1 MNRNRASDIMAL
13 HGLDAVVGTSV
24 NSVRYALGYEVF
36 EGDLNEFGQAV
47 VIPRDEDQP
56 VVAVLHS
63 LELGPLL
70 DAGLDT
76 HCKVQLYSPF
86 GQSLSDPAWA
96 ERFDALIGHAR
107 PGLIDAIAAALDM
120 LTVRGRVAVE
130 RHVHLSAADL
140 TSAVDGHDFVDHGE
154 DILYLT
160 RLVKTPAE
168 VEMLRRAAAINESAM
183 QAAIVGAGDY
193 TVAEAGSLF
202 TQTVVEAG
210 GVPLHFLI
218 DDIGVWR
225 NWGFGGPRRLTGVP
239 GRAEAKLR
247 RGALL
252 QYDAGVTYHGYWSD
266 LGGVFL
272 IGAEPSAEQRT
283 IYAALSAG
291 VQAGMETIRP
301 GMKASELNKSVVSAI
316 RANGLPDLPDRPGF
330 GHFIGLTHSEGG
342 LGRPTPTDSPYLPN
356 PFDVEFAP
364 NMVFNFELPF
374 SAPGKDAYQYEITV
388 VVTDHGAV
396 RISPFK
402 SLQVVV

>member
-1 MNRNRASDIMAL
+1 MNRNRASDIMAQ

-47 VIPRDEDQP
+47 LIPRDQDQP

-76 HCKVQLYSPF
+76 HSKVQLYSTF
-86 GQSLSDPAWA
+86 GQVLSDPAWA
-96 ERFDALIGHAR
+96 ERFEALIGHAR
-107 PGLIDAIAAALDM
+107 PGLIDAIAAALDT
-120 LTVRGRVAVE
+120 LPGPGKVAVE

-140 TSAVDGHDFVDHGE
+140 ANAINGQDFVDHGE

-183 QAAIVGAGDY
+183 QAAIVGAGEY

-202 TQTVVEAG
+202 IQTVIEAG
-210 GVPLHFLI
+210 GVPRHFLI

-225 NWGFGGPRRLTGVP
+225 NWGFGGPQHLTGVP
-239 GRAEAKLR
+239 GRAEAQLR

-252 QYDAGVTYHGYWSD
+252 
-266 LGGVFL
+266 
-272 IGAEPSAEQRT
+272 
-283 IYAALSAG
+283 
-291 VQAGMETIRP
+291 
-301 GMKASELNKSVVSAI
+301 
-316 RANGLPDLPDRPGF
+316 
-330 GHFIGLTHSEGG
+330 
-342 LGRPTPTDSPYLPN
+342 
-356 PFDVEFAP
+356 
-364 NMVFNFELPF
+364 
-374 SAPGKDAYQYEITV
+374 
-388 VVTDHGAV
+388 AV
-396 RISPFK
+396 RRRRH
-402 SLQVVV
+402 LQRLLVRSGWRVPHRCRAERGTADNLWRAQRWCPGRHGHDPAWDEGERAE